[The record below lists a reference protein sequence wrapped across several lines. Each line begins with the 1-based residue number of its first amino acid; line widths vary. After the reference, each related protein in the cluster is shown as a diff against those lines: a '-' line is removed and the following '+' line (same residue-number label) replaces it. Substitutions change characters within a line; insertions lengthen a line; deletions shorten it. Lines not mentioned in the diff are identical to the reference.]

1 MNPSDE
7 QDDLWRLLGKARPV
21 EPSAF
26 FARNVLREVRG
37 TGQQRRA
44 GWAVWLLRP
53 RPLAWIGVAM
63 ASLAIVCTLQFVPA
77 SVDTEVVIAE
87 QVSKSSDYLVIADL
101 DELLASEENS
111 LWLEKPAY

>member
-7 QDDLWRLLGKARPV
+7 QDDLWRLLGQARPV

-26 FARNVLREVRG
+26 FARNVVREVRAID
-37 TGQQRRA
+37 QEHRPA
-44 GWAVWLLRP
+44 WALWLLRP

-63 ASLAIVCTLQFVPA
+63 ASLAIVCTLQFVPS

-87 QVSKSSDYLVIADL
+87 QVSKSSDYLVITDL
-101 DELLASEENS
+101 DELLASEESS